1 MVFISQDG
9 KFIKRWDI
17 IAIYEMVTI
26 ALSFD
31 GFTFP
36 NVKDDIPICSPD
48 LTFKC
53 LSVSL

>member
-9 KFIKRWDI
+9 KFIKGWDI

-36 NVKDDIPICSPD
+36 NVKGDIPICSPD